1 MEKDNKLQIFRP
13 SPIYNE
19 LQILTL
25 ISNHDDLTQRDI
37 AKHLGVSSSIVNEYL
52 TTFFDNGLI
61 IKDYKSKKVV
71 LYKITKKG
79 IERRKQLN
87 MEYLKASL
95 SVYTI
100 AKEECASF
108 LNALYND
115 EYKNLLFYG
124 AGEVCELFLFVI
136 NDTLDL
142 NINVH
147 AVIDD
152 DESKI
157 GKKIVNKDIIG
168 IKDINK
174 YNYDGI
180 FISSHTNAEINKN
193 KLLNVVEKKKI
204 VEYFDW

>member
-1 MEKDNKLQIFRP
+1 MERENKLQIFKP

-25 ISNHDDLTQRDI
+25 ISEHDDLTQRDI
-37 AKHLGVSSSIVNEYL
+37 AKHLNVSSTIVNEYL

-61 IKDYKSKKVV
+61 IKDYKSKKIV

-79 IERRKQLN
+79 IERRKHLN

-95 SVYTI
+95 NVYTL

-108 LNALYND
+108 LTALYND
-115 EYKNLLFYG
+115 GYKDVLFYG
-124 AGEVCELFLFVI
+124 AGEVCELLLFVI

-142 NINVH
+142 KINVN

-157 GKKIVNKDIIG
+157 GKKIVNKDIIS
-168 IKDINK
+168 INDIAK
-174 YNYDGI
+174 YKYDAI
-180 FISSHTNAEINKN
+180 FISSHTNAEIIKN
-193 KLLNVVEKKKI
+193 KLLKLIDKNKI
-204 VEYFDW
+204 LEYFD